1 MLIKDLFIERLNLL
15 MKENKTTKQALGN
28 AIGVSRPA
36 VSQFANGRNL
46 PSIEKLAAIADYFN
60 VSIDYLVGRADDP
73 RRK

>member
-1 MLIKDLFIERLNLL
+1 MLRKDLFIERLNLL

-36 VSQFANGRNL
+36 VSQFANGSNL
-46 PSIEKLAAIADYFN
+46 PSIEKLAAIADHFN

-73 RRK
+73 SRK